1 MEFDV
6 QRINFVLRES
16 DISTSN
22 VVGDYPLSNTK
33 GSINQYRTSITWK
46 AVNIK
51 NLLGSLY
58 DQYDLFN
65 LDVSSIANPIPTTLF
80 GVTDNDR
87 CIHFKMA
94 GLDWIFNTYNTT
106 SGNTVNEAII
116 SNTRFTNQTTAIN
129 LINYRKMTTTFRKC
143 ITTDITINL
152 DTINGNP
159 PNMNAGT
166 IFPQLTFS
174 FRITPVL

>member
-1 MEFDV
+1 MEFDIP
-6 QRINFVLRES
+6 RISFILRES

-22 VVGDYPLSNTK
+22 VVGNYPLSN
-33 GSINQYRTSITWK
+33 SIGFIDQYRTSITWK

-65 LDVSSIANPIPTTLF
+65 LDVGSISNPIPTTLF
-80 GVTDNDR
+80 GVSDNDR
-87 CIHFKMA
+87 CINFKMA
-94 GLDWIFNTYNTT
+94 GLDWVFNTYDTI
-106 SGNTVNEAII
+106 SLNTVNEAII

-129 LINYRKMTTTFRKC
+129 TINHRKMTTTFRKC

-152 DTINGNP
+152 YNIDGNP

-166 IFPQLTFS
+166 IWPQLTFM